1 MPACHLLSHY
11 RNLDGGRILPQL
23 LRFPGP
29 LMSCLFDGLVPPGT
43 EEGSQRGLRLNPTW
57 GPWVTQ
63 GLSWPI
69 SRSRCVLSTTPD
81 LPEGGAGWENR
92 TQPPGVQS
100 WGSDR
105 LGTLL
110 CCSLSGTGSTWRSC
124 GSIEGDNDSPHC
136 PRTGEESMTNGEG
149 CSRQKN
155 GPLRDIHVLMP
166 RT

>member
-23 LRFPGP
+23 LWFPGP

-110 CCSLSGTGSTWRSC
+110 CCSLSGGRDQPGGAVGQLRVT
-124 GSIEGDNDSPHC
+124 
-136 PRTGEESMTNGEG
+136 MTVPTAQGLGRN
-149 CSRQKN
+149 R
-155 GPLRDIHVLMP
+155 
-166 RT
+166 